1 MKIKTDT
8 EIQIITQAATIM
20 VKAGG
25 DVCDSV
31 SPRIP
36 LVQSKITHG

>member
-36 LVQSKITHG
+36 LAQSKITHG